1 MTYAKIAGLMLGAIK
16 INDTAI
22 YSLALFEVTSM
33 FFMPNHHKYA
43 RWMSL
48 YSSDLANL
56 ETSQPNLQEIL
67 TGRGF
72 SVNRA
77 GKLFSSIPIDMALE
91 QTTNANAK
99 NNLKGI
105 MALADISTAGNQW
118 MVTASM
124 KSKTL
129 NAVLDYADMN
139 ISYYELKELCAFAR
153 QPLLPWLARIL
164 KEKINQKT

>member
-22 YSLALFEVTSM
+22 YSFALFEVLSM

-48 YSSDLANL
+48 YSLDFANL

-67 TGRGF
+67 TERGF
-72 SVNRA
+72 SVSRA

-99 NNLKGI
+99 NQLKGI
-105 MALADISTAGNQW
+105 MALADISTAVNQW

-139 ISYYELKELCAFAR
+139 ISY
-153 QPLLPWLARIL
+153 
-164 KEKINQKT
+164 